1 MASPPS
7 QPNGV
12 IRDQALRF
20 MLERRGA
27 AIVPVTAGE
36 TSMVPHLYGGD
47 AVLAV
52 PLGRPPAPGDLLL
65 YRQQDYWVVHRCLG
79 TATGP
84 DGAPGFRTR
93 GDGRN
98 VLDPHLLSDN
108 ILARVVALRRA
119 GQWSSLLLVAWAT
132 HVLVGAA
139 LRPVRGVARVVLVGG
154 RGLGAEGA
162 SRQRRRR
169 AGPRHVA
176 RGGPR
181 RFSPDSP
188 AHSASGGQLGRR
200 SALIE

>member
-12 IRDQALRF
+12 LRDQALRF

-27 AIVPVTAGE
+27 AIVPVTGGE

-47 AVLAV
+47 AVLVV

-79 TATGP
+79 AATGP

-108 ILARVVALRRA
+108 NLARVVALRRA
-119 GQWSSLLLVAWAT
+119 GQWSSLQ
-132 HVLVGAA
+132 G
-139 LRPVRGVARVVLVGG
+139 
-154 RGLGAEGA
+154 
-162 SRQRRRR
+162 SS
-169 AGPRHVA
+169 A
-176 RGGPR
+176 RGYARCMAWHGLCWAAAGVLARKARLGNAVAAMDLATLRTVVPLVFPLIHR
-181 RFSPDSP
+181 RIPPPTANWAD
-188 AHSASGGQLGRR
+188 G
-200 SALIE
+200 AL